1 VKNKRVT
8 HVRAKETTE
17 IEHIYDTERN
27 KNKKS
32 EIEGIMHAQRDSTN
46 TLSAR

>member
-1 VKNKRVT
+1 MYEQKRQPKSSIFMIQKGT
-8 HVRAKETTE
+8 RT
-17 IEHIYDTERN
+17 
-27 KNKKS
+27 KKS